1 MKIAF
6 IIHVFPRIHNTFISN
21 EIIELIKRGHKVS
34 IFSSGKPYE
43 KIVDENIT
51 KYNLLENTHYFDD
64 FISFRIK
71 IVSRIKNL
79 QSKDNK
85 DQFIEDY
92 SHYFKE
98 KKHTYEP
105 IAELIKKEH
114 FDIIHAGFGN
124 NSATTAMILSE
135 RTKTPFTFECHAYDL
150 FVDFPFAKEKI
161 ANAAKIFTI
170 SDYNK
175 QYLINNFRC
184 PETKI
189 IVKRVTINETYFSNM
204 QTTSKRDDLIVSVCR
219 LHPIK
224 GLEYAID
231 AFNLVLA
238 QRAGLEYVIIGDGP
252 LHNSLKE
259 KVEKLGLNKNI
270 IFLGTVENT
279 DVFRYMKEA
288 TLFLLP
294 SVIAE
299 DGDRDGIPTSLI
311 EAMCLKTPVISSKIS
326 GIPELIDDGID
337 GFLVEPK
344 NVDQIAKRIDFLLS
358 NKDVRERMGEKARDK
373 VNKMF
378 DTEVNINKL
387 LKGLEHEQ

>member
-21 EIIELIKRGHKVS
+21 EIIELTKRGHKVS

-43 KIVDENIT
+43 KIVDENIM

-64 FISFRIK
+64 FVSFRNK
-71 IVSRIKNL
+71 ILVRIKKL
-79 QSKDNK
+79 WPKDNTNT
-85 DQFIEDY
+85 EMY
-92 SHYFKE
+92 SQYFKE
-98 KKHTYEP
+98 KKHVYES
-105 IAELIKKEH
+105 IAELIKKER

-135 RTKTPFTFECHAYDL
+135 LTKTPFTFECHAYDL

-161 ANAAKIFTI
+161 AKAAKIFTI

-175 QYLINNFRC
+175 QYLINIFGC

-189 IVKRVTINETYFSNM
+189 IIKRVTINETYFSNM
-204 QTTSKRDDLIVSVCR
+204 QYTPKRDDLIVSVCR

-231 AFNLVLA
+231 AFKLVSA
-238 QRAGLEYVIIGDGP
+238 QRAGLKYVIIGDGP
-252 LHNSLKE
+252 LHNSLNE

-311 EAMCLKTPVISSKIS
+311 EAMCLKTPVISSKVS